1 MFGLGEGAAAASS
14 SELGWGLKQVE
25 GESAN
30 VSFASPFF
38 SAGGCHRVG
47 RELMMLSFLG
57 TWCRGRRRSCR
68 IFERFLPSETRSASS
83 PSPRPTRRRFSP
95 CRTVYGTTSLPSLVW
110 LSTIRRVR
118 LLICLSSCRR
128 LCYGHSPSPRAYRS
142 NRFLVVL
149 PRTFLASSPF
159 PLLPLL
165 PFPSPDG
172 RALVKLVPASTLI
185 EAREAKLAALAEKA
199 SKAAALKQAKE
210 AAAAAKLERISVLP
224 SQMFKPPHTP
234 EGTYSAWD
242 DRGLPTKDGEGAEL
256 SKSKVKGNVKLYETR
271 KKERKQAG
279 LEEDS

>member
-1 MFGLGEGAAAASS
+1 
-14 SELGWGLKQVE
+14 
-25 GESAN
+25 
-30 VSFASPFF
+30 
-38 SAGGCHRVG
+38 
-47 RELMMLSFLG
+47 
-57 TWCRGRRRSCR
+57 
-68 IFERFLPSETRSASS
+68 
-83 PSPRPTRRRFSP
+83 
-95 CRTVYGTTSLPSLVW
+95 
-110 LSTIRRVR
+110 
-118 LLICLSSCRR
+118 
-128 LCYGHSPSPRAYRS
+128 
-142 NRFLVVL
+142 VVL
-149 PRTFLASSPF
+149 PRTFLASSSF

-185 EAREAKLAALAEKA
+185 EARE
-199 SKAAALKQAKE
+199 
-210 AAAAAKLERISVLP
+210 AKLERISVLP